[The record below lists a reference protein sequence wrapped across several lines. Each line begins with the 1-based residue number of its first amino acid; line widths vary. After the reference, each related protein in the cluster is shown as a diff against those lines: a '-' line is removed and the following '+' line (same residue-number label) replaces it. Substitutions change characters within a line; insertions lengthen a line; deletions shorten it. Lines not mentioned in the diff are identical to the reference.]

1 MTRRPID
8 SPSMT
13 TSTAR
18 RKTIAACALAGAAAC
33 AALPAA
39 AACPADRDA
48 TAGTLLSVRIGTQPP
63 VRLDR
68 AAIARFATQQSVQR
82 RTVSSSASAAPVEQ
96 QIAYAGVPLAAIVTS
111 IAGGDPHARDQRGWV
126 FDAVAT
132 DGYRAVFSWGELFNS
147 DAGEQVLVI
156 VAQDGKA
163 LDDREGP
170 LALRALADRRP
181 GPRHVRNLC
190 AVVARPLPPPD
201 R

>member
-1 MTRRPID
+1 MTSI
-8 SPSMT
+8 
-13 TSTAR
+13 AR
-18 RKTIAACALAGAAAC
+18 RGSIGACALAAATC
-33 AALPAA
+33 LVLPAM

-48 TAGTLLSVRIGTQPP
+48 AADTLLTVRIGTQPA

-82 RTVSSSASAAPVEQ
+82 RTVASSASAAPVEQ
-96 QIAYAGVPLAAIVTS
+96 QIAYSGVPLAAIVTS

-126 FDAVAT
+126 FDAIAT
-132 DGYRAVFSWGELFNS
+132 DGYRAIFSWGELFNT

-156 VAQDGKA
+156 VAQDGKP

-190 AVVARPLPPPD
+190 AVVARPLLPPD

>member
-1 MTRRPID
+1 MRRSID
-8 SPSMT
+8 SPPM
-13 TSTAR
+13 ANAAPR
-18 RKTIAACALAGAAAC
+18 RTIVGAVLAAAAAW
-33 AALPAA
+33 AALPAV
-39 AACPADRDA
+39 AACPGDRAAAAD
-48 TAGTLLSVRIGTQPP
+48 TLLSVQIATREP

-82 RTVSSSASAAPVEQ
+82 RTVASTGAAPVEQ
-96 QIAYAGVPLAAIVTS
+96 QIAYAGIPLAAIVS
-111 IAGGDPHARDQRGWV
+111 AVAGDDRQARDQRGWV
-126 FDAVAT
+126 FDAIAT
-132 DGYRAVFSWGELFNS
+132 DGYRAVFSWGELFNT

-156 VAQDGKA
+156 VGQDGKP

-190 AVVARPLPPPD
+190 AVVARPLPAPD

>member
-1 MTRRPID
+1 MTPFAAWRN
-8 SPSMT
+8 
-13 TSTAR
+13 
-18 RKTIAACALAGAAAC
+18 TIAACALASAAAC
-33 AALPAA
+33 TALPAG

-48 TAGTLLSVRIGTQPP
+48 AAGTLLSVRIGTQSP

-82 RTVSSSASAAPVEQ
+82 RTVASSSSVAPVEQ
-96 QIAYAGVPLAAIVTS
+96 QIAYTGVPLAAIVS
-111 IAGGDPHARDQRGWV
+111 SVAGDDPQARDQRGWV
-126 FDAVAT
+126 FDATAT
-132 DGYRAVFSWGELFNS
+132 DGYRAIFSWGELFNS

-170 LALRALADRRP
+170 LALRALADHRP

-190 AVVARPLPPPD
+190 AVIARPMPAPD

>member
-1 MTRRPID
+1 MRRSID
-8 SPSMT
+8 SLSMK
-13 TSTAR
+13 STAR
-18 RKTIAACALAGAAAC
+18 RGSIAACALAAAAC
-33 AALPAA
+33 IAQAAT

-48 TAGTLLSVRIGTQPP
+48 PADTLLSVRIGTQPP

-68 AAIARFATQQSVQR
+68 AAVARFAPQQSVQR
-82 RTVSSSASAAPVEQ
+82 RTVASGSSAAPVEQ
-96 QIAYAGVPLAAIVTS
+96 QIAYSGVPLAAIVNS
-111 IAGGDPHARDQRGWV
+111 VAGDDRQSRDQRGWV
-126 FDAVAT
+126 FDAIAI
-132 DGYRAVFSWGELFNS
+132 DGYRAVFSWGELFNT

-190 AVVARPLPPPD
+190 AIVARPLQPVD

>member
-1 MTRRPID
+1 MATP
-8 SPSMT
+8 
-13 TSTAR
+13 AR
-18 RKTIAACALAGAAAC
+18 GQRIAGCALAGAAAC
-33 AALPAA
+33 VALPGM

-48 TAGTLLSVRIGTQPP
+48 AADTLLSVRIGGQPP

-68 AAIARFATQQSVQR
+68 GAMARFATQQSVQR
-82 RTVSSSASAAPVEQ
+82 RTVASTGAAPVEQ
-96 QIAYAGVPLAAIVTS
+96 QIAYTGVPLAAIVAS
-111 IAGGDPHARDQRGWV
+111 VAGDDRQARDQRGWV

-147 DAGEQVLVI
+147 DAGEQVLVV
-156 VAQDGKA
+156 VAQDGKG

-170 LALRALADRRP
+170 LALRSLADRRP

-190 AVVARPLPPPD
+190 AVVARPLPAPD

>member
-1 MTRRPID
+1 MTNA
-8 SPSMT
+8 
-13 TSTAR
+13 AR
-18 RKTIAACALAGAAAC
+18 RRAIAARALAVAAASC
-33 AALPAA
+33 VTLPAV

-48 TAGTLLSVRIGTQPP
+48 NAETLLSVRIGAQPP

-82 RTVSSSASAAPVEQ
+82 RTVASASAAPVEQ
-96 QIAYAGVPLAAIVTS
+96 QIAYSGVPLAAIVGS
-111 IAGGDPHARDQRGWV
+111 VAGDDRHARDQRGWV
-126 FDAVAT
+126 FDAIAT

-156 VAQDGKA
+156 VAQDGKP

-190 AVVARPLPPPD
+190 AVVARPLPAAD

>member
-1 MTRRPID
+1 MTRQSID
-8 SPSMT
+8 SAPMT
-13 TSTAR
+13 TVAR
-18 RKTIAACALAGAAAC
+18 RGSVGFCALAAAC
-33 AALPAA
+33 VALPAV

-48 TAGTLLSVRIGTQPP
+48 AADTLLTVRIGTQAPA
-63 VRLDR
+63 RLDR
-68 AAIARFATQQSVQR
+68 SAIARFTTQQSVQR
-82 RTVSSSASAAPVEQ
+82 RTVASTGAAPVEQ
-96 QIAYAGVPLAAIVTS
+96 QIAYTGVPLAAIVGS
-111 IAGGDPHARDQRGWV
+111 VAGDDRHGRDQRGWV
-126 FDAVAT
+126 FDAIAT

-190 AVVARPLPPPD
+190 AVVARPLLPPD